1 MPERHGYERAIEA
14 ASDGLETVARSKTRM
29 MAYGG
34 SGSGAAASALR
45 SPIDISIQPDALAE
59 RLSRAH
65 TLIHTHEHDVWHQ
78 QRIEPG
84 QKVKHAAVL
93 IPLVERTA
101 GTQVLFTQRTSH
113 LHDHAGQI
121 SFPGGRVEP
130 DDTSREDTALRETQE
145 EIGLPRS
152 AIRVLGALPD
162 HEMQSGFCITP
173 VVGWIRPP
181 YRTEPD
187 PFEVQDIFEAPLAH
201 FLTAANYQRRR
212 YVLEGLDRRYLA
224 IPYEG
229 RYIWG
234 ATAGML
240 YAFYQLLRG

>member
-1 MPERHGYERAIEA
+1 MTAF
-14 ASDGLETVARSKTRM
+14 DGAGV
-29 MAYGG
+29 
-34 SGSGAAASALR
+34 GAAPAAAE
-45 SPIDISIQPDALAE
+45 SPVNVPIEPDALAE
-59 RLSRAH
+59 RLARAH
-65 TLIHTHEHDVWHQ
+65 VIVQAFEHDLWHQ
-78 QRIEPG
+78 QRIPPG

-93 IPLVERTA
+93 MPLVQRSA

-130 DDTSREDTALRETQE
+130 EDRNREDTALRETEE
-145 EIGLPRS
+145 EIGLPRA

-187 PFEVQDIFEAPLAH
+187 RFEVQDIFEAPLAH
-201 FLTAANYQRRR
+201 FLSPGHYQRRR
-212 YVLEGLDRRYLA
+212 YVVEGLDRRYLA
-224 IPYEG
+224 IPYGG

-234 ATAGML
+234 ATAAIL
-240 YAFYQLLRG
+240 YSFYQLLRAS

>member
-1 MPERHGYERAIEA
+1 VDVRIEPDVLA
-14 ASDGLETVARSKTRM
+14 DRLARSQAIVQT
-29 MAYGG
+29 YE
-34 SGSGAAASALR
+34 SDL
-45 SPIDISIQPDALAE
+45 
-59 RLSRAH
+59 
-65 TLIHTHEHDVWHQ
+65 WHQ
-78 QRIEPG
+78 QRIAPG

-93 IPLVERTA
+93 VPLVERSV
-101 GTQVLFTQRTSH
+101 GTQVLLTQRTSH

-130 DDTSREDTALRETQE
+130 EDRNREDTALRETEE
-145 EIGLPRS
+145 EIGLPRA

-187 PFEVQDIFEAPLAH
+187 PFEVQDIFEVPLAY
-201 FLTAANYQRRR
+201 FLAPANYQRRR
-212 YVLEGLDRRYLA
+212 YVMEGFDRRYLA
-224 IPYEG
+224 IPYGG

-240 YAFYQLLRG
+240 YSLYQLLRAG

>member
-1 MPERHGYERAIEA
+1 MTAFDG
-14 ASDGLETVARSKTRM
+14 ASA
-29 MAYGG
+29 G
-34 SGSGAAASALR
+34 STPAAAQPPVDLR
-45 SPIDISIQPDALAE
+45 IEPDALAE
-59 RLSRAH
+59 RLAQADALVR
-65 TLIHTHEHDVWHQ
+65 TYEHDVWHQ
-78 QRIEPG
+78 QRIDPG

-93 IPLVERTA
+93 VPLVDRSE

-130 DDTSREDTALRETQE
+130 EDRHREDTALRETEE

-152 AIRVLGALPD
+152 AIRILGALPV
-162 HEMQSGFCITP
+162 HEMQTGFRITP

-181 YRTEPD
+181 YRTQLD
-187 PFEVQDIFEAPLAH
+187 AFEVEDVFEAPLAH
-201 FLTAANYQRRR
+201 FLTPANYQRRC
-212 YVLEGLDRRYLA
+212 YALEGVDRRYLA
-224 IPYEG
+224 IPYGG

-240 YAFYQLLRG
+240 YSFYQLLRG

>member
-1 MPERHGYERAIEA
+1 MTAFDGPGLSSGPAALDSPVATRIE
-14 ASDGLETVARSKTRM
+14 
-29 MAYGG
+29 
-34 SGSGAAASALR
+34 
-45 SPIDISIQPDALAE
+45 PDALAE
-59 RLSRAH
+59 RLARSHAIVQ
-65 TLIHTHEHDVWHQ
+65 TYEHDLWHQ
-78 QRIEPG
+78 QRIPPG

-93 IPLVERTA
+93 VPLVDRSG
-101 GTQVLFTQRTSH
+101 GTQVLLTQRTSH

-130 DDTSREDTALRETQE
+130 EDRHREDTALRETEE
-145 EIGLPRS
+145 EIGLPRT

-187 PFEVQDIFEAPLAH
+187 PFEVQDIFEVPLEH
-201 FLTAANYQRRR
+201 FLTPGNYQRRR

-224 IPYEG
+224 IPYGG

-240 YAFYQLLRG
+240 YSLYQLLRAS

>member
-1 MPERHGYERAIEA
+1 MTAFDGADLGHGPGAVDSPVAIRVE
-14 ASDGLETVARSKTRM
+14 
-29 MAYGG
+29 
-34 SGSGAAASALR
+34 
-45 SPIDISIQPDALAE
+45 PDALAE
-59 RLSRAH
+59 RLARSH
-65 TLIHTHEHDVWHQ
+65 SIVQTFEHDLWHQ
-78 QRIEPG
+78 QRIPPG

-93 IPLVERTA
+93 VPMVERNA

-130 DDTSREDTALRETQE
+130 EDRHREDTALRETEE
-145 EIGLPRS
+145 EIGLPRA

-181 YRTEPD
+181 YRTEAD
-187 PFEVQDIFEAPLAH
+187 PFEVQDIFEVPLAH
-201 FLTAANYQRRR
+201 FLTPKNYQRRR

-224 IPYEG
+224 IPYGG

-240 YAFYQLLRG
+240 YSLYQLLRAG

>member
-1 MPERHGYERAIEA
+1 MTAF
-14 ASDGLETVARSKTRM
+14 DGLRRCHGT
-29 MAYGG
+29 
-34 SGSGAAASALR
+34 AAPDSPVPLR
-45 SPIDISIQPDALAE
+45 IEPDALAE
-59 RLSRAH
+59 RLARAQSIVQ
-65 TLIHTHEHDVWHQ
+65 TYEHDLWHQ
-78 QRIEPG
+78 QRIPPG

-93 IPLVERTA
+93 VPLVERSS

-130 DDTSREDTALRETQE
+130 EDRHREDTALRETEE
-145 EIGLPRS
+145 EIGLPRA

-181 YRTEPD
+181 YPTQPD
-187 PFEVQDIFEAPLAH
+187 AFEVEDIFEVPLAH
-201 FLTAANYQRRR
+201 FLTPGNYQRRR
-212 YVLEGLDRRYLA
+212 YVVEGLDRRYLA
-224 IPYEG
+224 IPYGG

-240 YAFYQLLRG
+240 YSLYQLLRAG

>member
-1 MPERHGYERAIEA
+1 MTAFDGAGLGHGPGAVDSPVAIRVE
-14 ASDGLETVARSKTRM
+14 
-29 MAYGG
+29 
-34 SGSGAAASALR
+34 
-45 SPIDISIQPDALAE
+45 PDALAE
-59 RLSRAH
+59 RLARSHSIVQTFERD
-65 TLIHTHEHDVWHQ
+65 LWHQ
-78 QRIEPG
+78 QRIPPG

-93 IPLVERTA
+93 VPLVERNA

-130 DDTSREDTALRETQE
+130 EDRHREDTALRETEE
-145 EIGLPRS
+145 EIGLPRA

-181 YRTEPD
+181 YRIEPD
-187 PFEVQDIFEAPLAH
+187 PFEVQDIFEVPLAH
-201 FLTAANYQRRR
+201 FLTPGNYQRRR

-224 IPYEG
+224 IPYGG

-240 YAFYQLLRG
+240 YSLYQLLRAG

>member
-1 MPERHGYERAIEA
+1 MVAFNRAGGGPSPSTSGMPV
-14 ASDGLETVARSKTRM
+14 GLRFE
-29 MAYGG
+29 
-34 SGSGAAASALR
+34 
-45 SPIDISIQPDALAE
+45 PDALAT
-59 RLSRAH
+59 RLARASA
-65 TLIHTHEHDVWHQ
+65 LVQTHAHDLWHQ

-84 QKVKHAAVL
+84 QRVKHAAVL
-93 IPLVERTA
+93 VPLVARND

-130 DDTSREDTALRETQE
+130 EDRDREDTALRETE
-145 EIGLPRS
+145 EETGLSRA

-162 HEMQSGFCITP
+162 YEMQSGFCITP
-173 VVGWIRPP
+173 VVGWIVPP
-181 YRTEPD
+181 YTTDPD

-201 FLTAANYQRRR
+201 FLAPQHYQRRR
-212 YVLEGLDRRYLA
+212 YALEGLDRRYLA
-224 IPYEG
+224 IPYGG

-240 YAFYQLLRG
+240 YTFYQIMRAG

>member
-1 MPERHGYERAIEA
+1 MTAF
-14 ASDGLETVARSKTRM
+14 DGPA
-29 MAYGG
+29 
-34 SGSGAAASALR
+34 SGAVD
-45 SPIDISIQPDALAE
+45 SPVAIRVEPDALAE
-59 RLSRAH
+59 RLARSH
-65 TLIHTHEHDVWHQ
+65 SFVQTFEHDLWHQ
-78 QRIEPG
+78 QRIPPG

-93 IPLVERTA
+93 VPLVERSA

-130 DDTSREDTALRETQE
+130 EDRHREDTALRETEE
-145 EIGLPRS
+145 EIGLPRA

-187 PFEVQDIFEAPLAH
+187 PFEVQDIFEVPLAH
-201 FLTAANYQRRR
+201 FLTSGNYQRRR

-224 IPYEG
+224 IPYGG

-234 ATAGML
+234 ATAAML
-240 YAFYQLLRG
+240 YSLYQLLRAS